1 MAWLIQGAN
10 DPKQVGCYSRERLR
24 DEMLRLA
31 HNLSMT
37 GMEYT
42 AAILARA
49 ANGS

>member
-1 MAWLIQGAN
+1 MTGLIQGPS
-10 DPKQVGCYSRERLR
+10 DPKQVWKYSRDELR
-24 DEMLRLA
+24 DEMVRLA

-49 ANGS
+49 ASGA